1 MKWEHSKPAI
11 TTPGKTRICV
21 GLERYGDFT
30 SWSKADDLLEALAAV
45 GVGFEVE
52 VEGGPCDII
61 LRNTESVFHPP
72 VTSQS
77 SPSFDTPVILF
88 DSYDITHLPVPIVK
102 EVAKPEVKAYL
113 RSNTFR
119 DASTYFRRA
128 QGGSY
133 YNHVLSSNMNGLSP
147 DVTHRL
153 LDERLEKAIE
163 KIIVCNPVLPFMTDK
178 HLEFIDATRRLSLE
192 ERQMDVLLNDWHTL
206 DVQVK
211 LLERQRHGLNTIT
224 TKELFPEEIPDTPD
238 HGIHYILYLAT
249 LSNTKVLVSPWGSAG
264 FSKMDFEA
272 LLCGAIVVKPECSNI
287 KTLVDIYDP
296 LHGYVQ
302 YCSPDLS
309 DLRDVV
315 LYIVNH
321 LDEYVEISREAK
333 QALRQHYAPANKA
346 VASWLDGFRVICEN
360 VLKG

>member
-1 MKWEHSKPAI
+1 MNGAHPKSVI
-11 TTPGKTRICV
+11 TAPNRTRIRV

-30 SWSKADDLLEALAAV
+30 SWSKADDLLEALAAI
-45 GVGFEVE
+45 GVGFEVD

-61 LRNTESVFHPP
+61 LRNTESVIRP
-72 VTSQS
+72 TE
-77 SPSFDTPVILF
+77 SPTQNFDTPVILF
-88 DSYDITHLPVPIVK
+88 DSYDVTHMPMPIVK
-102 EVAKPEVKAYL
+102 EAAKPEVKAYL

-119 DASTYFRRA
+119 DVSTYFRRA

-133 YNHVLSSNMNGLSP
+133 YKHVLSSNMNGLSP

-153 LDERLEKAIE
+153 LDERLEKAIG
-163 KIIVCNPVLPFMTDK
+163 KIIVCNPVLPFMADQ
-178 HLEFIDATRRLSLE
+178 HLEFIDATRQLSLE

-206 DVQVK
+206 DGQVK
-211 LLERQRHGLNTIT
+211 LLGRQRYGLNAIT
-224 TKELFPEEIPDTPD
+224 MKELFPEEIPNTPN

-249 LSNTKVLVSPWGSAG
+249 LSNTKVLVSPWGPAG

-315 LYIVNH
+315 LYIVNN

-333 QALRQHYAPANKA
+333 QALRQYYVTANRGM
-346 VASWLDGFRVICEN
+346 ASWLDSFRVICEN